1 MVATMSSVLVTV
13 LKPGAV
19 TVCVCVY
26 VICLLS
32 IT

>member
-19 TVCVCVY
+19 TVCVCVH
-26 VICLLS
+26 ICLLS